1 MSKSSVFWRACDA
14 SRAGRALVL
23 TTVALA
29 PALCLAQPTY
39 IPRSPVNQTSDNAGA
54 EWVGFENSTVK
65 DRENELRSLVGQF
78 RRVTA
83 EGDFVD
89 LCRSIGKECVRVR
102 DWEGADFTCEQGYN
116 GRHDATRLALCKLPQ
131 PSAVPGPN
139 ASGPLP
145 PLPTLPV
152 PVYAFDGASAA
163 YNLRS
168 GSVLVPFTE
177 TISDVDS
184 VRQKYRFSTVLGGA
198 ESHMLRAE
206 ITDFGQRFS
215 ALSRSELN
223 SIRQGTAPQGF
234 PWPVLSIRH
243 TVAVPVPAGKF
254 ITEQVALKSGYLWF
268 DATSGVLVK
277 AIGRDP
283 VTSIFGD
290 AQNLLTDPNATAEL
304 TKTNLQMSA
313 VPSSNASPLL
323 FGAAAGGLVVLV
335 AIIGFALMRRAR
347 RGRLLPAPA
356 SSPAARTPQPAVPLP
371 AAKSPGA
378 DTDDTLP
385 VRPAA
390 PVSLEALEKL
400 AKLKSLVDTGVITR
414 EEFDR
419 EKAKLLG

>member
-1 MSKSSVFWRACDA
+1 
-14 SRAGRALVL
+14 
-23 TTVALA
+23 
-29 PALCLAQPTY
+29 
-39 IPRSPVNQTSDNAGA
+39 
-54 EWVGFENSTVK
+54 
-65 DRENELRSLVGQF
+65 
-78 RRVTA
+78 
-83 EGDFVD
+83 
-89 LCRSIGKECVRVR
+89 
-102 DWEGADFTCEQGYN
+102 
-116 GRHDATRLALCKLPQ
+116 
-131 PSAVPGPN
+131 
-139 ASGPLP
+139 
-145 PLPTLPV
+145 
-152 PVYAFDGASAA
+152 
-163 YNLRS
+163 
-168 GSVLVPFTE
+168 
-177 TISDVDS
+177 
-184 VRQKYRFSTVLGGA
+184 
-198 ESHMLRAE
+198 
-206 ITDFGQRFS
+206 
-215 ALSRSELN
+215 
-223 SIRQGTAPQGF
+223 
-234 PWPVLSIRH
+234 
-243 TVAVPVPAGKF
+243 
-254 ITEQVALKSGYLWF
+254 
-268 DATSGVLVK
+268 
-277 AIGRDP
+277 